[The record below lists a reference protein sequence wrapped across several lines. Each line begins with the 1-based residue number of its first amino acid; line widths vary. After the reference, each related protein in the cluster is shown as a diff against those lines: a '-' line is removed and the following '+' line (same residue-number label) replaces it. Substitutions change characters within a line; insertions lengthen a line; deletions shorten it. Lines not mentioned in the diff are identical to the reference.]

1 MRPIIEPPAEP
12 GSPKPPLLARLGWFA
27 TLAAGAAAATALI
40 AYGLKALLP
49 V

>member
-1 MRPIIEPPAEP
+1 MPAIIEPPEP
-12 GSPKPPLLARLGWFA
+12 GATPASLMARLGWFA
-27 TLAAGAAAATALI
+27 AIAAGAAGATALI